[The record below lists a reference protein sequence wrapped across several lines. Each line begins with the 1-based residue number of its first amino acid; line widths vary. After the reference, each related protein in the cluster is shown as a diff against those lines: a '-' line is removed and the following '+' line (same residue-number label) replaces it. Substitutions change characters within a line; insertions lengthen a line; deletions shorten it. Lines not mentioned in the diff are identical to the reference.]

1 MLARRAPHALLRPFV
16 AQLWIGDSHA
26 NPGFEREHMVA
37 TGAVHIAV
45 RIAGPPVCIVGE
57 GAIGHAVVG
66 GPRSRFYIRDVSAR
80 SRTIGA
86 QLVPGAALSVLG
98 VPAGVLAEQ
107 HVSLDAIWGND
118 IAALRER
125 LSEASTPE
133 TALDIFEA
141 ALTVRLTGDR
151 VDPIIAHAVRRL
163 DAGASVACVVE
174 EVGYSHRHFLA
185 MFRERVGLAPK
196 RYARVRR
203 VLRAV
208 EQSRLG
214 RSWSS
219 IAAATGFSD
228 QAHLAREVRELTG
241 VTPEELRRAGSG
253 LHVPRRSDSFKTS

>member
-1 MLARRAPHALLRPFV
+1 MRAPCAPLRPFV
-16 AQLWIGDSHA
+16 TQLWIGDSHA
-26 NPGFEREHMVA
+26 APGFEREHMVA

-57 GAIGHAVVG
+57 GALGHAVVG
-66 GPRSRFYIRDVSAR
+66 GPRSQFYIRDVSAP

-86 QLVPGAALSVLG
+86 QLVPGAAFAVLG
-98 VPAGVLAEQ
+98 VAAHELAEQ
-107 HVSLDAIWGND
+107 HVSLDAIWGR
-118 IAALRER
+118 AAAELLVR
-125 LSEASTPE
+125 LQAATSEE
-133 TALDIFEA
+133 ALDIFEA
-141 ALTVRLTGDR
+141 ALTERVTGGR
-151 VDPIIAHAVRRL
+151 VDPTIAHAVRRL
-163 DAGASVACVVE
+163 DAGASVACVVD
-174 EVGYSHRHFLA
+174 EVGYSHRHFMA

-208 EQSRLG
+208 EQARLG
-214 RSWSS
+214 RSWSA

-228 QAHLAREVRELTG
+228 QSHLAREFRELTG